1 MSTDPFTTPISRLI
15 WETKYRWRD
24 GEVIHDRTLEDS
36 WRRMAHALA
45 AVETRDRE
53 GWEQRFFDILR
64 GFRFLPGGRI
74 RPAPAQA
81 GG

>member
-36 WRRMAHALA
+36 WRRMARALA
-45 AVETRDRE
+45 AVEPSDKAS
-53 GWEQRFFDILR
+53 WEEQFLSILR

-74 RPAPAQA
+74 QA
-81 GG
+81 GAGTG